1 MARTKQTARKKSWIE
16 PSVAL
21 ARESIDEGPTQA
33 QDEEELIF
41 YPPPVPANYCPTSPN
56 TSPPS
61 SPVAQ
66 RRVQL
71 SRACKFNGRYTK

>member
-16 PSVAL
+16 RSVAL
-21 ARESIDEGPTQA
+21 ARESIDDGPTQ
-33 QDEEELIF
+33 DSEKEHIF
-41 YPPPVPANYCPTSPN
+41 YPPPVPTNYCPTSPN

-71 SRACKFNGRYTK
+71 SRACKFAGRYTK